1 MTAEQFH
8 QRIWEI
14 LEDLNSDYFQVVAA
28 PAPEPQ
34 AVAAAE
40 ALTGV
45 PVPAYYSAFCQ
56 RTNGLCVMAGRV
68 LAGSGTLFCGT
79 GMDVLARRG
88 IARIRY
94 PRSAGVGIRHG
105 GL

>member
-45 PVPAYYSAFCQ
+45 LLCILSAHQ
-56 RTNGLCVMAGRV
+56 RSVRDGPGGV

-79 GMDVLARRG
+79 GMDVLARCG

-94 PRSAGVGIRHG
+94 P
-105 GL
+105 